1 MNAYIAS
8 FMLLLFNAVGL
19 TAPAAMAA
27 EEQMAREVGSP
38 ERAQAA
44 LVIRCVSADSVRCR
58 TGHHHG
64 FQSAALTATAALS
77 EMTKGAALPVRSDAA
92 LRSEAGDKLEHQE
105 GAP

>member
-38 ERAQAA
+38 ELAQAGI
-44 LVIRCVSADSVRCR
+44 VIQCASIESVICR
-58 TGHHHG
+58 DGYHHA
-64 FQSAALTATAALS
+64 FQSEALSVTAALS
-77 EMTKGAALPVRSDAA
+77 EMEKGAALPVRSNAA
-92 LRSEAGDKLEHQE
+92 LRSEIGDKLEHQE